1 MKYLASPSAIFGAII
16 TRLGWAGA
24 VQPIIWSGIMPAK
37 SPFVTSFVSHIQ

>member
-1 MKYLASPSAIFGAII
+1 MKYLTSLSAVFSAII
-16 TRLGWAGA
+16 TRLGWAGT